1 MDKQLRIIAA
11 EMIVESKLSKS
22 AKFQLLNFIK
32 EEATDAQIKALLMD
46 GKIVQLDEQAE
57 EIVNDRF
64 EISEAGGKVSQ
75 ARKTYFSA
83 VNSPAGQI
91 ATGATAAGAAAGMG
105 MSAAPAL
112 ASAAVGAGIWA
123 LYRVI
128 RGKYDKCT
136 KRCGTFEINT
146 ARRQHCMA
154 KCKVEKTQAE
164 LTAAM
169 KSKNQKEIEKKK
181 ATLAKAKQTF
191 ANIEKTF
198 RDKEKP
204 R

>member
-32 EEATDAQIKALLMD
+32 EEATDAQVKVLLMD

-57 EIVNDRF
+57 QIVNDRF

-83 VNSPAGQI
+83 ANSPVGAAVAGL
-91 ATGATAAGAAAGMG
+91 ASAGAAGAAPAAAG
-105 MSAAPAL
+105 AAI
-112 ASAAVGAGIWA
+112 GAGIWA
-123 LYRVI
+123 LYRAI

-154 KCKVEKTQAE
+154 KCKIEKTQAE
-164 LTAAM
+164 LNAAM

-181 ATLAKAKQTF
+181 AALTKAKQTF

>member
-11 EMIVESKLSKS
+11 EMIVDSKLSKS

-32 EEATDAQIKALLMD
+32 EEATDAQVKALLMD
-46 GKIVQLDEQAE
+46 GKIIHLDEQAE

-64 EISEAGGKVSQ
+64 ELSEAGGKVAQ

-83 VNSPAGQI
+83 VNSPAGAI
-91 ATGATAAGAAAGMG
+91 ATGLATAGTAGAAPAAAGAA
-105 MSAAPAL
+105 L
-112 ASAAVGAGIWA
+112 GAGVWA

-128 RGKYDKCT
+128 RAKYDKCT

-146 ARRQHCMA
+146 ARRQFCMA

-164 LTAAM
+164 LNAAM
-169 KSKNQKEIEKKK
+169 KSKDEKQIQKKK
-181 ATLAKAKQTF
+181 AALQKAKETF
-191 ANIEKTF
+191 ANYQKSF
-198 RDKEKP
+198 QGKESPK
-204 R
+204 